1 MINSPNGIKLSF
13 FAHKKT
19 FNKKDNYV
27 ALSLLY
33 VRACGGGGVGGGGG
47 CNTPLFLKFFG
58 I

>member
-33 VRACGGGGVGGGGG
+33 VRACGGGGWGG